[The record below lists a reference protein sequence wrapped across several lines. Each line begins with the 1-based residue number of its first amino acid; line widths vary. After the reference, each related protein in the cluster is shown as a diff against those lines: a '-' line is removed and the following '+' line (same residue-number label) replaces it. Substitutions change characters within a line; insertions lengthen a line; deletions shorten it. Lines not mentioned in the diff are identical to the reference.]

1 MCANM
6 MNGSPLARVDD
17 MRHTFTAVF
26 VDGEDGWIVGY
37 IEELP
42 GAVARGATM
51 AEVEATLRQE
61 AEVTLAGNRHMTW
74 EPYRDAPVVKRGSIK
89 VG

>member
-1 MCANM
+1 
-6 MNGSPLARVDD
+6 
-17 MRHTFTAVF
+17 MRYTFTAV
-26 VDGEDGWIVGY
+26 VIESAEGGYIAY

-42 GAVARGATM
+42 GAVARGATIDD
-51 AEVEATLRQE
+51 ALAALKQE
-61 AEVTLAGNRHMTW
+61 ADVTLASNRRMTW